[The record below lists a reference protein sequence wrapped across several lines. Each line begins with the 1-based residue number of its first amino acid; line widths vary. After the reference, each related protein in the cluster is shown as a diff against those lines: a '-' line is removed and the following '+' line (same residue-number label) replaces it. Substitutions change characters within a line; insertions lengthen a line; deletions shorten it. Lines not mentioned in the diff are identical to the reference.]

1 MKRRVAPL
9 QRPSRVGQDL
19 AIGTA
24 TERTATTRL
33 KGLTFGLSL
42 SRVGQHAAI
51 GTATERSATTRP
63 TRAHL
68 QVVQPQLVD
77 GVPEEGELRAVAGAA
92 FLRRVVERRLA

>member
-68 QVVQPQLVD
+68 QVVQPQLV
-77 GVPEEGELRAVAGAA
+77 VPEEGELRAVAGAA